1 MPNYYTQQHPYNYA
15 GYTQPAYTPEFQAGQ
30 IPPNYQVPFP
40 ANNGQAGPGLATPLP
55 RPKHF
60 SRNTHTTNDHLPY
73 KGVLKNGQ
81 AVSALR
87 TENDIPVNVQASRRT
102 SKSKR
107 EREESRGR
115 EGKNSDMPAQTLRPR
130 NSSASSRGAGRS
142 ISRQRTNSKA
152 RFVPGKPSPM
162 TGTIPWL
169 THMLTHRPRIRLLQ
183 E

>member
-15 GYTQPAYTPEFQAGQ
+15 GYTQPAYTPEFHAGQ

-40 ANNGQAGPGLATPLP
+40 ANNGQAGSGLATPLP

-73 KGVLKNGQ
+73 KSALKNGQ
-81 AVSALR
+81 VTPVLR
-87 TENDIPVNVQASRRT
+87 NENGIPANAQPPRRT
-102 SKSKR
+102 KSKR

-115 EGKNSDMPAQTLRPR
+115 EGKNSDIPAQTLRPR

-142 ISRQRTNSKA
+142 ISRQRTNSKT
-152 RFVPGKPSPM
+152 RFVPGKPSPK
-162 TGTIPWL
+162 TGTNPWL
-169 THMLTHRPRIRLLQ
+169 THTVTHRPRIRLLQ